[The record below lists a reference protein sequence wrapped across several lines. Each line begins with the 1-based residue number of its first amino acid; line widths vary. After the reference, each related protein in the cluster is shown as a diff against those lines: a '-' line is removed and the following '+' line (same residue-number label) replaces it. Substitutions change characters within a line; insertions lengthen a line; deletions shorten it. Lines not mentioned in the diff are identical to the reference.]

1 MAAGLVVLL
10 VPMAVAVLIGLVL
23 IAPIFDLSLD
33 SGWLFRAGLIFL
45 VSALYIAM
53 IFLMGIFVS
62 TRTVHALSSFIALL
76 LIWAGLNFVVP
87 KIAAFVAQSIYRIPS
102 VQEIEMQT
110 AAIRREESEK
120 MVKSFEAYRASNP
133 GKSIPPDVTVKLR
146 RQMDEAIEDR
156 ESRLMQSYEAA
167 KQRQVNL
174 AVNLARVSPAS
185 AYLFAVAEL
194 AGTGIHRHNRFLR
207 FLDQYR
213 KTFRDYFDNLERQ
226 RVQIVK
232 DFSHVPNISFSEEP
246 LRSVLARVIPDAG
259 LISALTVL
267 FFASAFFSFIKYDLR

>member
-1 MAAGLVVLL
+1 
-10 VPMAVAVLIGLVL
+10 
-23 IAPIFDLSLD
+23 
-33 SGWLFRAGLIFL
+33 
-45 VSALYIAM
+45 
-53 IFLMGIFVS
+53 
-62 TRTVHALSSFIALL
+62 
-76 LIWAGLNFVVP
+76 
-87 KIAAFVAQSIYRIPS
+87 
-102 VQEIEMQT
+102 
-110 AAIRREESEK
+110 
-120 MVKSFEAYRASNP
+120 
-133 GKSIPPDVTVKLR
+133 
-146 RQMDEAIEDR
+146 MDEAIEDR

-259 LISALTVL
+259 LISALMVL
-267 FFASAFFSFIKYDLR
+267 FFAGAYFSFIKYDLR